1 MSRAYAYSN
10 IISMAGQKCFVC
22 QFVFKE
28 LEQFDSIDD
37 WEEKNHENIK
47 DCVKCLANKVVELN
61 ELLNIVEDRFRY
73 DKVMRRKILD

>member
-1 MSRAYAYSN
+1 
-10 IISMAGQKCFVC
+10 MAGQKCFVC